1 MDTGETNE
9 KVQQEVERDSQSLGE
24 PTNIN
29 GNKRITEASRSV
41 SQDSPNL
48 QEEKISQASR
58 CVSEGGENL
67 QDKET
72 YLILSQEDVDK
83 SKSDL
88 ELSQKRE
95 KSLEDSLSIAL
106 KTIEELKT
114 KVELLEVKE
123 TEGKIRAKEA
133 EVRAEAK
140 AEGKAEGVAE
150 CMAVQLENAQIK
162 VLELEHKE
170 LKTEMEALKVQFH
183 NLDLESARQNTEIEE
198 LKATNAAI
206 LQKLCSGHDHGSKG
220 VRSHD
225 KERLLATCRKH

>member
-1 MDTGETNE
+1 MDTGKVDE
-9 KVQQEVERDSQSLGE
+9 KVQQEVEPDQKSEEE
-24 PTNIN
+24 PKVN
-29 GNKRITEASRSV
+29 GKRIIHSCRSV
-41 SQDSPNL
+41 SEDNP
-48 QEEKISQASR
+48 
-58 CVSEGGENL
+58 NL

-72 YLILSQEDVDK
+72 FLILSQEDVDK

-133 EVRAEAK
+133 EVRAE
-140 AEGKAEGVAE
+140 GKAEGMAE
-150 CMAVQLENAQIK
+150 GMAVQLENAQIK

-183 NLDLESARQNTEIEE
+183 NLDLESARQSSEIEE

>member
-1 MDTGETNE
+1 MDTGKIDE
-9 KVQQEVERDSQSLGE
+9 KVQQEVEPDQHSEEE
-24 PTNIN
+24 PKLN
-29 GNKRITEASRSV
+29 GKRIIHSCRSM
-41 SQDSPNL
+41 
-48 QEEKISQASR
+48 
-58 CVSEGGENL
+58 SEDNPNL

-72 YLILSQEDVDK
+72 FLILSQEDVDK

-123 TEGKIRAKEA
+123 TQAKIR
-133 EVRAEAK
+133 

-150 CMAVQLENAQIK
+150 CMAAAQSEKLENAQMR

-170 LKTEMEALKVQFH
+170 LKSEMEALKVQFH
-183 NLDLESARQNTEIEE
+183 NLDLESARQNSEIEE

>member
-1 MDTGETNE
+1 MDTGKIDE
-9 KVQQEVERDSQSLGE
+9 KDQQEVEPDQHSEEEE
-24 PTNIN
+24 PKVN
-29 GNKRITEASRSV
+29 GKRIIHSCRSV
-41 SQDSPNL
+41 SEDNP
-48 QEEKISQASR
+48 
-58 CVSEGGENL
+58 NL

-72 YLILSQEDVDK
+72 FLILSQEDVDK

-183 NLDLESARQNTEIEE
+183 NLDLESARQSSEIEE
-198 LKATNAAI
+198 LKAQNAAI
-206 LQKLCSGHDHGSKG
+206 LQKFCLGHDHNSKG
-220 VRSHD
+220 IRSHD